1 MTRINLVS
9 VKDLMDQHLLAEH
22 REITR
27 LPKNLQTSLNRKSG
41 PLRDSE
47 IPPSYVLGTGHVKF
61 FMDKFQWLENRF
73 KELTD
78 ECIARGFNITHRDE
92 TIFRNVPSKYYN
104 EYSPTL
110 EEIKLNKSRI
120 DDRINEKPDFYKFWS
135 KNVKI

>member
-1 MTRINLVS
+1 M
-9 VKDLMDQHLLAEH
+9 
-22 REITR
+22 
-27 LPKNLQTSLNRKSG
+27 PKNLHTSLNRKSG

-61 FMDKFQWLENRF
+61 FMDKFQWLEDRF
-73 KELTD
+73 KQLTD

-92 TIFRNVPSKYYN
+92 TIFREVPEKYYN
-104 EYSPTL
+104 KYNPTL